1 MNISRGCREDIEAIV
16 GFQVAM
22 ARESEGAVLDPEV
35 VRRGVTEAI
44 NDEAKGLYIVAREG
58 GVPIGSL
65 MLTREWSDWNARWYW
80 WIQSVYVVP
89 EYRGRGVFRALYV
102 AVQQMASESG
112 VSQVRLYVDKENTT
126 AQQAYRRVGMEE
138 CHYLMYEASVDR

>member
-1 MNISRGCREDIEAIV
+1 MNISRGSRKDIEAIA

-22 ARESEGAVLDPEV
+22 ARESEGTMLNPEV
-35 VRRGVTEAI
+35 VHRGVAEAI
-44 NDEAKGLYIVAREG
+44 EDEAKGLYLVAREN

-89 EYRGRGVFRALYV
+89 EQRGRGVFRALYA
-102 AVQQMASESG
+102 AVQQIATESG
-112 VSQVRLYVDKENTT
+112 IAQVRLYVDKENTT
-126 AQQAYRRVGMEE
+126 AQQAYRRVGMDE
-138 CHYLMYEASVDR
+138 CHYLMYEAAVKP

>member
-1 MNISRGCREDIEAIV
+1 MG
-16 GFQVAM
+16 
-22 ARESEGAVLDPEV
+22 
-35 VRRGVTEAI
+35 RRGVTEAI
-44 NDEAKGLYIVAREG
+44 NDEAKGLYMVAREG

-89 EYRGRGVFRALYV
+89 EHRGRGVFRALYV

-126 AQQAYRRVGMEE
+126 AQQAYQRVGMEE
-138 CHYLMYEASVDR
+138 CHYLMYEASVNK

>member
-1 MNISRGCREDIEAIV
+1 MLFINQTPITMNISRGCGEDIEAIV

-35 VRRGVTEAI
+35 VRRGVTEA
-44 NDEAKGLYIVAREG
+44 VAREG

-89 EYRGRGVFRALYV
+89 EYRGRGVFRALYN
-102 AVQQMASESG
+102 AVLQMASESG

-126 AQQAYRRVGMEE
+126 AQQAYQRVGMEE
-138 CHYLMYEASVDR
+138 CHYLMYEAAVDR